1 MISSVTRACI
11 ASPQDFMTPPPPR
24 RPNIH
29 PFISVLGTPQG
40 FPLII
45 KRNNDKTHLII
56 VRSEYYLHICG
67 LDLIPLNWST
77 HNTVPQTNPT
87 FRFFGCSPTCRVTD
101 RKSNDRSR
109 FNFAQ
114 SEYPQSRITNKS
126 TFQFFQWFP
135 SFSTKNNYYY
145 RIQGPILSIL
155 KKPFLTCRVVR
166 RRSRVLGLPQNQE
179 HFLNPCPYTVEPQL
193 TGAY

>member
-1 MISSVTRACI
+1 MQCLPTRFY
-11 ASPQDFMTPPPPR
+11 DPPPATLTF
-24 RPNIH
+24 N
-29 PFISVLGTPQG
+29 PFISVLETPQG

-77 HNTVPQTNPT
+77 HNTVPQTNHS
-87 FRFFGCSPTCRVTD
+87 FRFIWVFSYSPTCRVTD

-109 FNFAQ
+109 FNFAK

-135 SFSTKNNYYY
+135 GFYTKNDYYY
-145 RIQGPILSIL
+145 SIQGSILSIL
-155 KKPFLTCRVVR
+155 KKPFLTSRVVR
-166 RRSRVLGLPQNQE
+166 RRSRVLPQNQE
-179 HFLNPCPYTVEPQL
+179 HPS
-193 TGAY
+193 